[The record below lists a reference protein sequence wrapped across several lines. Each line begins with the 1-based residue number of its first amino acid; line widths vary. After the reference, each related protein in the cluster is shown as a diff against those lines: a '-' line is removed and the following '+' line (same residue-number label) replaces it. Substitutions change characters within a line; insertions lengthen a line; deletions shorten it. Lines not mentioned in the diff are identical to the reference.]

1 MLHGARAGL
10 GVVEAQGELLH
21 GHKQLRVREA
31 DLVDTLQ
38 ILARKTEHHKAP
50 EVVEQANEVGLLGL
64 GLARDYGACK
74 VARTDR
80 AVANK
85 VAACLQRTRV
95 EDLERPPETR
105 EAECI
110 DPSERERLEEAVSTV
125 RARHH
130 GDGLAAEFKALGE
143 DETAPSQ

>member
-1 MLHGARAGL
+1 MDRLVWLLALAACTPRASDEEVFGEACGARDRALQEWVRRAESG
-10 GVVEAQGELLH
+10 GPAPFRGMSRCEEVLH
-21 GHKQLRVREA
+21 E
-31 DLVDTLQ
+31 
-38 ILARKTEHHKAP
+38 
-50 EVVEQANEVGLLGL
+50 
-64 GLARDYGACK
+64 

-85 VAACLQRTRV
+85 VAACLLRTRV